1 MPRKKKGVFSFGRAT
16 PLANEH
22 KRFGGRVTRQNSKL
36 GKAISLQRL
45 EKLLRQKKASG
56 SDAPD
61 KAALKAA
68 LEEKRIQDEKD
79 QKEEAPAASTS
90 SPVESPP
97 SLEEV
102 EDKKEDIEM
111 IEEKV

>member
-1 MPRKKKGVFSFGRAT
+1 M
-16 PLANEH
+16 ANEI
-22 KRFGGRVTRQNSKL
+22 FNCEING
-36 GKAISLQRL
+36 
-45 EKLLRQKKASG
+45 LLDKFF
-56 SDAPD
+56 DAPD